1 MKEFLVVLNQDK
13 RLEYLI
19 NQLKKDHGVLIA
31 HDQEEFEKLIKEA
44 QYTHLLLP
52 ITGVDNNLTIRGGNT
67 QLTEEILGHLRGKTI
82 LTGLMHESLQLAC
95 QQFEVALETYMTD
108 DFAIDNNYITCEGI
122 IEGLVKLSEKAIYQS
137 NILILG
143 YGRLG
148 QILAKVLTPFKVK
161 LWIAAR
167 DEKDLT
173 KIKIEGNQA
182 LPLNQIGK
190 ALDEVDFVITTIPK
204 EVMNHEV
211 LESLIDKDLLII
223 DVSSHPYSFDH
234 DYAKELGLNVH
245 LLAKIPGR
253 IAPKSS
259 GELLATY
266 ISLL

>member
-1 MKEFLVVLNQDK
+1 MKQFLVVLNQDK

-19 NQLKKDHGVLIA
+19 NQLKKDHGVMIA
-31 HDQEEFEKLIKEA
+31 HDQEEFEKLIKES

-82 LTGLMHESLQLAC
+82 LTGLVHESLSQAC
-95 QQFEVALETYMTD
+95 QHFEVELVTYMTD

-122 IEGLVKLSEKAIYQS
+122 IEALVKLSEKAIYQS

-148 QILAKVLTPFKVK
+148 QILTKVLAPFKVN
-161 LWIAAR
+161 LWVAAR
-167 DEKDLT
+167 DDKDLT

-182 LPLNQIGK
+182 IHLNQIEPVLK
-190 ALDEVDFVITTIPK
+190 EVDFMITTIPK
-204 EVMNHEV
+204 EVMSHAL
-211 LESLIDKDLLII
+211 LERLVNQELLIL

-234 DYAKELGLNVH
+234 DYAKNLGLNVH
-245 LLAKIPGR
+245 LLPKIPGR
-253 IAPKSS
+253 IAPKTS